1 MKNVKMHENFKKLIG
16 GFKLVFAGAG
26 LGATLLMTGCS
37 GCAVE
42 KEPASEVVVETSE
55 TPSQIEII
63 ETSEQPSEEISE
75 EISEEP
81 VVEEA
86 ELPELPILDENGNAY
101 VPGMFSTEDVYAAI
115 DRMVAENDFE
125 NDLERDKAIAMIIY
139 INSPYISKDTFVAV
153 KDDYLGNIYESDINQ
168 FCWDYIGKGT
178 SKVPVNYLFLDEK
191 QGDAALQIVN
201 YCNSDNYSREE
212 YDEYALD
219 FVVLSKEKGGY
230 NPINLVLNSLDKSRS
245 LKKSFDDI
253 DELIYLCYGYK
264 EVAIDNIGNY
274 RIEKT
279 FGDGKT
285 YQFDTTVR
293 GNYNSYHSSHTEKS
307 SGK

>member
-16 GFKLVFAGAG
+16 GSKLVFAGAG

-75 EISEEP
+75 EP

-86 ELPELPILDENGNAY
+86 ELPELPILDENGNVY
-101 VPGMFSTEDVYAAI
+101 NPGMFTTEDVYAAI
-115 DRMVAENDFE
+115 DKMVAENEFE
-125 NDLERDKAIAMIIY
+125 NDLERDKAIAFMIY
-139 INSPYISKDTFVAV
+139 VNSPYISKDTFETIKEDYCANISDTDFRNFCQEYI
-153 KDDYLGNIYESDINQ
+153 DDQ
-168 FCWDYIGKGT
+168 KT
-178 SKVPVNYLFLDEK
+178 VVPINYLLLDEK
-191 QGDAALQIVN
+191 QGDVALQIVN
-201 YCNSDNYSREE
+201 YCNSDSCSREE
-212 YDEYALD
+212 YSEYASNYIE
-219 FVVLSKEKGGY
+219 FARENMGY
-230 NPINLVLNSLDKSRS
+230 NPINYILYAFEN
-245 LKKSFDDI
+245 KKSNTCFIKKYLDLDD
-253 DELIYLCYGYK
+253 DEFNTLFFGMKKDTSRTTHQI
-264 EVAIDNIGNY
+264 
-274 RIEKT
+274 T

-285 YQFDTTVR
+285 FLFEADPYLNY
-293 GNYNSYHSSHTEKS
+293 GNYHSSHIEKS